1 VNVDEQ
7 RVRFVGRPAT
17 RPLPAASRRHFLIA
31 NLELKVNVSYIRIND
46 LKFSNRKF
54 SAILHCIFPSLK
66 PPTPRSVVL
75 KASGQDARHE
85 GSQLRPHSIL
95 SPSAQVKP
103 LIETPRLEIR
113 ITSRKTKS
121 IPISNRDKSG
131 TLCSRFIPSRSAR
144 RARVATS
151 HASLRDHLP
160 AFSASMLESKTT

>member
-113 ITSRKTKS
+113 ITSRKQNQSQFLIET
-121 IPISNRDKSG
+121 NQA
-131 TLCSRFIPSRSAR
+131 LCAAGSSLHGPPA
-144 RARVATS
+144 ARVATS
-151 HASLRDHLP
+151 HASP
-160 AFSASMLESKTT
+160 TATTFRPFPPLC